1 MSTQSDSWSVWWEC
15 AFFSEY
21 GHILYLYSFICLL
34 CASLP
39 ASSFFLLGRDI
50 MTKAPLA
57 TFHLRQLREWKLC
70 QERSKLLEGAGV
82 SNGHGHPLSA
92 LNLLSFRHFTY
103 MRKTDPYVFKPPLL
117 LGLCYYQLNTVS
129 NWYKASHGN
138 MMSYYEAWLNKR
150 CGIQGRVY

>member
-21 GHILYLYSFICLL
+21 GHMLYLYSFICLL

-57 TFHLRQLREWKLC
+57 TFHLRQLREWKLR

-103 MRKTDPYVFKPPLL
+103 MRKKTLMCLSRRYFWVSVTISWTQFLTDT
-117 LGLCYYQLNTVS
+117 GLHTTI
-129 NWYKASHGN
+129 
-138 MMSYYEAWLNKR
+138 R
-150 CGIQGRVY
+150 CHTMRPG